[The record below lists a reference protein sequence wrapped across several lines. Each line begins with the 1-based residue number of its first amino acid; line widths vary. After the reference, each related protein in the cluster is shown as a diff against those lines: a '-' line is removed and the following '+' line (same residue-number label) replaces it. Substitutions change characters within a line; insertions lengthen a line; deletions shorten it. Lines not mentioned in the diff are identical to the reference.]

1 MYTRRSLTGLV
12 LALAAIVTVGG
23 CAAMQPASGDLFL
36 QGGIPAEDYR
46 VGGGFQ
52 IRYIAPE
59 AGVVYLVESRTH
71 TLLGTESLL
80 HNQVF
85 EFFPTQEVVDGFNR
99 VGVELAEGEFVIYF
113 VPATRLY
120 HR

>member
-1 MYTRRSLTGLV
+1 MKAKHLRIVVWASVV
-12 LALAAIVTVGG
+12 LSALGG

-36 QGGIPAEDYR
+36 QGGIPAEEYR

-80 HNQVF
+80 RNQVF

-99 VGVELAEGEFVIYF
+99 VGVELDKGEFVIYF
-113 VPATRLY
+113 VPAKKLY